1 MIILHDIAAT
11 EFGTLGIKVLKPLYC
26 RVRREDNGNYYVEID
41 DRADN
46 VELYQKDRIVAIDT
60 PWGRQP
66 FRIDNPSVSGSKV
79 KVKGWHIFY
88 DARNYLIEDNYVVGQ
103 NANYALD
110 DLNQSTDITSPF
122 TTYSDVPLSF
132 SLRTVRKSLY
142 EAVQDVLK
150 RWGGH
155 LELDVWAINL
165 KQEVGQDRGVT
176 IAYGKNITTYGIGE
190 NWDNVVTKLMPV
202 GKDGLKL
209 PEVYLEQGVEDYP
222 IPYSKIITFDQQDVK
237 EEDFKNP
244 ETGQTDLAAYQAA
257 LIEDLRSKGGAHLN
271 TNHFPRVN
279 YAFEAFIEGISDIG
293 DTIRVN
299 HPRLNV
305 PLVTNVLAIDY
316 DAILER
322 IVKFEFGNFTAR
334 LSNLKQDTQAA
345 IVQQAQ
351 EVRDTVTTN
360 LEQQL
365 KQATDQIASLMGDS
379 YVIYDG
385 NQILIVDELPKESA
399 TNVIRF
405 NAQGIGFSNSGIN
418 GTFTSAWTIDGTMDM
433 ATINTINLVAD
444 RIRGGTLRLGFY
456 EGNSGLIEIFDAY
469 GNAVGTIDQNGII
482 LENPNGDRL
491 EISPVDGLSAYSS
504 ISGTEQEVFSIDRD
518 QTNVENLHAR
528 SQIEMPP
535 FKIVPIPSGAQA
547 GWAFVLLDTG
557 S

>member
-1 MIILHDIAAT
+1 MIVLHDITAT

-26 RVRREDNGNYYVEID
+26 RVRREDNGNFYVEID
-41 DRADN
+41 DRAEN

-88 DARNYLIEDNYVVGQ
+88 DARNYLIEDNYVVEQ
-103 NANYALD
+103 NGNYALD
-110 DLNQSTDITSPF
+110 DLNQSTDIASPF
-122 TTYSDVPLSF
+122 TTYSDVPLTF

-165 KQEVGQDRGVT
+165 KQEIGQDRGVT

-244 ETGQTDLAAYQAA
+244 DTGQTDLAAYEAA

-271 TNHFPRVN
+271 ANHFPRVN
-279 YAFEAFIEGISDIG
+279 YAFEAFIEGISDVG

-316 DAILER
+316 DAIAGR
-322 IVKFEFGNFTAR
+322 IVKFEFGNFNAR
-334 LSNLKQDTQAA
+334 LSNLRQDTQAT
-345 IVQQAQ
+345 ITQQAQ

-360 LEQQL
+360 LEQRL
-365 KQATDQIASLMGDS
+365 KEATDQIASLMGDS

-385 NQILIVDELPKESA
+385 NQILVVDTLPKEDA

-444 RIRGGTLRLGFY
+444 RIRGGTLRLGFF
-456 EGNSGLIEIFDAY
+456 EGNSGLIEMFDAF

-504 ISGTEQEVFSIDRD
+504 ISGTEEEVFSIDRD
-518 QTNVENLHAR
+518 QTNVANLHAR
-528 SQIEMPP
+528 NQIEMPP
-535 FKIVPIPSGAQA
+535 FKIVPIPTGAQA
-547 GWAFVLLDTG
+547 GWAFVLLETG

>member
-88 DARNYLIEDNYVVGQ
+88 DARNYLIEDNYVVAQ
-103 NANYALD
+103 NGNYALD

-155 LELDVWAINL
+155 LELDGWAINL

-244 ETGQTDLAAYQAA
+244 ETGQTDLAAYEAA
-257 LIEDLRSKGGAHLN
+257 LIEDLRTKGGAHLN
-271 TNHFPRVN
+271 ANHFPRVN
-279 YAFEAFIEGISDIG
+279 YAFEAFVEGISDIG

-334 LSNLKQDTQAA
+334 LSNLKQDTAA
-345 IVQQAQ
+345 TINQQAQ
-351 EVRDTVTTN
+351 EVRDAVTTAY
-360 LEQQL
+360 EQSL

-399 TNVIRF
+399 TNVVRF

-444 RIRGGTLRLGFY
+444 RIRGGTLRLGFF
-456 EGNSGLIEIFDAY
+456 EGNSGLIEMFDSY
-469 GNAVGTIDQNGII
+469 GNPVGTIDENGII
-482 LENPNGDRL
+482 LENENGDRL

-504 ISGTEQEVFSIDRD
+504 ITGTEEEVFSIDRD
-518 QTNVENLHAR
+518 QTNVANLHAR
-528 SQIEMPP
+528 NQIEMPP
-535 FKIVPIPSGAQA
+535 FKIVPIPTGAQA

>member
-1 MIILHDIAAT
+1 MIILHDVTAT

-41 DRADN
+41 DRAEN

-88 DARNYLIEDNYVVGQ
+88 DARNYLIEDNYIVQQ
-103 NANYALD
+103 NGNYALD

-165 KQEVGQDRGVT
+165 KQEIGQDRGVT

-244 ETGQTDLAAYQAA
+244 ETGQTDLAAYEAA
-257 LIEDLRSKGGAHLN
+257 LIEDLRTKGGAHLN
-271 TNHFPRVN
+271 ANHFPRVN
-279 YAFEAFIEGISDIG
+279 YAFEAFVEGISDIG

-305 PLVTNVLAIDY
+305 PLQTNVLAIDY

-322 IVKFEFGNFTAR
+322 IVKFEFGNFNAR
-334 LSNLKQDTQAA
+334 LSNFKQDTQAA
-345 IVQQAQ
+345 INQQSQ

-385 NQILIVDELPKESA
+385 NQILVVDALPKETA

-405 NAQGIGFSNSGIN
+405 NAQGIGFSNTGIN

-504 ISGTEQEVFSIDRD
+504 VSGTEQEVFSIDRD

>member
-88 DARNYLIEDNYVVGQ
+88 DARNYLIEDNYVVAQ

-122 TTYSDVPLSF
+122 ATYSDVPLSF

-165 KQEVGQDRGVT
+165 KQEIGQDRGVT

-237 EEDFKNP
+237 EEDFVNP
-244 ETGQTDLAAYQAA
+244 ETNQPDPAAYQAA

-271 TNHFPRVN
+271 ANHFPRVN
-279 YAFEAFIEGISDIG
+279 YAFEAFVEGISDIG

-305 PLVTNVLAIDY
+305 PLVTNVLAINY

-322 IVKFEFGNFTAR
+322 IVKFEFGNFNAR

-345 IVQQAQ
+345 INQQSQ

-360 LEQQL
+360 LEQKL

-385 NQILIVDELPKESA
+385 NQILVVDALPKETA

-405 NAQGIGFSNSGIN
+405 NAQGIGFSNTGIN

>member
-88 DARNYLIEDNYVVGQ
+88 DARNYLIEDNYVVAQ

-165 KQEVGQDRGVT
+165 KQEIGQDRGVT

-237 EEDFKNP
+237 EEDFIDP
-244 ETGQTDLAAYQAA
+244 ETNQPDPAAYQAA

-271 TNHFPRVN
+271 ANHFPRVN
-279 YAFEAFIEGISDIG
+279 YAFEAFVEGISDIG

-305 PLVTNVLAIDY
+305 PLVTNVLAVDY

-322 IVKFEFGNFTAR
+322 IVKFEFGNFNAR

-345 IVQQAQ
+345 INQQSQ

-360 LEQQL
+360 LEQKL

-385 NQILIVDELPKESA
+385 NQILVVDALPKETA

-405 NAQGIGFSNSGIN
+405 NAQGIGFSNTGIN